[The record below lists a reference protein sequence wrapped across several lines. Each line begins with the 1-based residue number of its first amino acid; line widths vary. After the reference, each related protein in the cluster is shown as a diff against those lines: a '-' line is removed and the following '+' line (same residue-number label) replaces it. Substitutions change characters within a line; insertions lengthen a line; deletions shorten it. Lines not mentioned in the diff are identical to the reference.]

1 MSRLAILIDGGYLAT
16 LCERHF
22 KLRIDFSKLPAAL
35 CVPVV
40 SQCSP
45 SMDFLRTYF
54 YDCLPVQRD
63 SSAEEID
70 RLEAKRRF
78 FTMLRALPSFAVREG
93 RLKFRGVDRHGVPI
107 FEQKGVDLM
116 LGVDLVALALK
127 RQVTHVVLVSGDGDL
142 LSAVELAQSE
152 GVVVWLA
159 HGPSNTC
166 SSELWSAVDNRIAL
180 DAPFLQRIARD
191 W

>member
-22 KLRIDFSKLPAAL
+22 KLCIDFSKLPGAL
-35 CVPVV
+35 RAPVV
-40 SQCSP
+40 CEGGP

-63 SSAEEID
+63 SSAEEVE
-70 RLEAKRRF
+70 RLEAKQRF
-78 FTMLRALPSFAVREG
+78 FSMLRALPSFAVREG
-93 RLKFRGVDRHGVPI
+93 RLKFRGVDRNGVPI

-116 LGVDLVALALK
+116 LGVDLVALALE

-159 HGPSNTC
+159 HGPSHTC
-166 SSELWSAVDNRIAL
+166 SNELWSAVDNRIAL
-180 DAPFLQRIARD
+180 DAPFLKRIARD

>member
-1 MSRLAILIDGGYLAT
+1 MCNLAIS
-16 LCERHF
+16 E
-22 KLRIDFSKLPAAL
+22 
-35 CVPVV
+35 
-40 SQCSP
+40 
-45 SMDFLRTYF
+45 
-54 YDCLPVQRD
+54 D
-63 SSAEEID
+63 SSSD
-70 RLEAKRRF
+70 GTPKRNGSSAR
-78 FTMLRALPSFAVREG
+78 
-93 RLKFRGVDRHGVPI
+93 I
-107 FEQKGVDLM
+107 
-116 LGVDLVALALK
+116 LK